1 MTLCQTTP
9 ANGHLV
15 LQLLSLF
22 LFSAINFEKVPF
34 DIVEAESE
42 LIDGATTEFEGYSF
56 SLIYAAEVLGG
67 FLFCKLFG
75 ALCGF
80 VILFPLLPL
89 LGLLF
94 IGRIFLAR
102 FLIAE
107 ISEIVLSLGLF
118 GSLVILVI
126 AKSVFVWILTNGDR
140 LHKNR
145 LLKFPGL
152 SKFSPLIVV
161 TFWHF
166 RLKTLF
172 GLF

>member
-1 MTLCQTTP
+1 MGTSSSLITLCQTTP
-9 ANGHLV
+9 ANWHFV
-15 LQLLSLF
+15 LQPLSLF

-56 SLIYAAEVLGG
+56 SLIYAAEVLVG

-94 IGRIFLAR
+94 LGRIFLAR

-107 ISEIVLSLGLF
+107 IYEIVLSLGLF
-118 GSLVILVI
+118 GSLVVLVI
-126 AKSVFVWILTNGDR
+126 TKVLFVWILPCGWR

-145 LLKFPGL
+145 LIEFPGL
-152 SKFSPLIVV
+152 SKFS
-161 TFWHF
+161 
-166 RLKTLF
+166 R
-172 GLF
+172 